1 MALTFSNPDYLWF
14 LLAIPVL
21 ILAHFISLRFINQK
35 ALKFANFKAIE
46 RITGSRILSKNMTL
60 LSIRLFSLALIILA
74 ISGTSLTYRGLTS
87 NSDFVLAIDS
97 SSSMLTTDYKPNRL
111 EAAKEAAKLFV
122 DTTPS
127 NTKIGIVSFA
137 GTSFVDL
144 KSNNDHTKVKEVIE
158 NVQVKAIGGTDLGEA
173 IVTSANL
180 LTTSQ
185 NSKVII
191 LLTDGR
197 SNVGNIISESISYAN
212 SNNIIIH
219 TVGMGTIKGDLLQG
233 TDILLT
239 LDEETLRKIADLTSG
254 TYSRADNVDGLRSSF
269 INIASLTESKK
280 AIELSLPFI
289 IVALLLLI
297 LEWTLIN
304 TRYRTLP

>member
-254 TYSRADNVDGLRSSF
+254 TYSRADNVNALRGSF